1 MDYYQVKSGRYEAT
15 ITGPYVQP
23 TTRTFAPS
31 QVKNIV
37 MLMLE
42 NRSLDNLL
50 GWLYDGDQPEHV
62 FPRDSPAGYDGLVA
76 GRYFNPAKKWTGTIE
91 QYPVVP
97 VPDDLG
103 SDLDRVPAYDP

>member
-1 MDYYQVKSGRYEAT
+1 MT
-15 ITGPYVQP
+15 PIMP
-23 TTRTFAPS
+23 

-62 FPRDSPAGYDGLVA
+62 FPQTVRPPTTASSPVA
-76 GRYFNPAKKWTGTIE
+76 TSTRRRSGRARSSSTPSCRCRTISAATSTGCPPTT
-91 QYPVVP
+91 PT
-97 VPDDLG
+97 
-103 SDLDRVPAYDP
+103 SR

>member
-1 MDYYQVKSGRYEAT
+1 MT
-15 ITGPYVQP
+15 PILP
-23 TTRTFAPS
+23 

-50 GWLYDGDQPEHV
+50 GWLYEGDQPEHV
-62 FPRDSPAGYDGLVA
+62 FPRNSPAAYDGLVA
-76 GRYFNPAKKWTGTIE
+76 GRYFNPAKKWTGKIE

-97 VPDDLG
+97 VPDNLG
-103 SDLDRVPAYDP
+103 SDLDRVPPTTPTSR